1 MKVSLNAAVQK
12 EDPYTCAQTPLF
24 EARGSTPMLAHM
36 MWNWALKAGSFRISS
51 LHA

>member
-1 MKVSLNAAVQK
+1 MEISLHAAVQK
-12 EDPYTCAQTPLF
+12 QDPYTWAQTPLF

-36 MWNWALKAGSFRISS
+36 MWNWALKAGSFRITS